1 MWIYIFEDIYI
12 HMFYK
17 FIRCTPNSFNFK
29 SMYFNNIQTISNIH
43 SLAMMSCFYQSLRS
57 PAASFL
63 KGWVSTIMC
72 WRGGWVRNLCSQNGL
87 LLPQLLLEYL
97 FKEFE
102 HGTRPE
108 KLARGNGTG
117 GLTTFTPHHLM
128 DRGIWISAP
137 NQSSWRAMRLAARTA
152 HSRSKHG

>member
-1 MWIYIFEDIYI
+1 
-12 HMFYK
+12 
-17 FIRCTPNSFNFK
+17 
-29 SMYFNNIQTISNIH
+29 
-43 SLAMMSCFYQSLRS
+43 
-57 PAASFL
+57 
-63 KGWVSTIMC
+63 
-72 WRGGWVRNLCSQNGL
+72 L

-128 DRGIWISAP
+128 DRGI
-137 NQSSWRAMRLAARTA
+137 
-152 HSRSKHG
+152 